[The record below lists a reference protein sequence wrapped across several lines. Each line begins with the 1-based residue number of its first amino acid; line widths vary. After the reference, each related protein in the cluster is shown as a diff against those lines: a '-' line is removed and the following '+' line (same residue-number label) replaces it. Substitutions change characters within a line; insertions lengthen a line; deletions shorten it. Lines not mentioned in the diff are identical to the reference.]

1 MFENFFDPSARGQT
15 RVRSLRNSPHGSLLD
30 SFSQELFLLRYANIT
45 ARRHIRSAEHF
56 IHVATRNGVP
66 LSQWN
71 GDWLERFFSHLGR
84 RRCLYG
90 HNEPKDQV
98 TGARLFLM
106 HLRTSGMIST
116 PLMEPASKPALLVAF
131 RYWMHEQRGTCD
143 ATLDNYDAPI
153 RELLDA
159 LGDDP
164 RRFDA
169 QSVRQCFLK
178 YCAGRGHVLIKHGAT
193 ALRMF
198 LRFLFADGRCPA
210 ELEAAIPLLPHWRLS
225 SLPRYLQP
233 DDVER
238 VIASCDSA
246 SSVGKRNRAILLLLA
261 RLGLRAGDIVQL
273 RIRDIDWKDAW
284 IQVSGKGRRQTRLPM
299 TQEIGDAVVD
309 YLQNGRPAT
318 HDDRLFVC
326 CRAPYRPFNSH
337 DVVSVMVAQAM
348 RRAGVSPP
356 GRGAAHLLRHSVAT
370 SLLRQGAS
378 LHDIAALLRHRSIQT
393 TQIYAKVDV
402 SALHQIV
409 QPWPEVRSC

>member
-348 RRAGVSPP
+348 RHHGS
-356 GRGAAHLLRHSVAT
+356 
-370 SLLRQGAS
+370 
-378 LHDIAALLRHRSIQT
+378 
-393 TQIYAKVDV
+393 
-402 SALHQIV
+402 
-409 QPWPEVRSC
+409 